1 METENMSNDNKEKNL
16 PEDVCESVKQEN
28 ERIELDSVNTP
39 QSEPA
44 EDPTDSQAS
53 DSSQNHPSRMTE
65 EVKSGEPEGTE
76 DTDEKSV
83 QIKDNVNGSSV
94 PVQSE
99 EEPEMT
105 LSQNFEEK
113 NEIDE
118 FTQKLLNR
126 KTEMA
131 IWPENEEKQE
141 EKPEMSP
148 EERKAA
154 EATMSDALDQLRKQ
168 RGQVPIDQEEED
180 YAWDHIH
187 FQDRFDGGDDFTTQS
202 LFLHEKNEQ
211 PISENTGKYE
221 NSSKNR
227 KEDYMEESEKRPVS
241 KKNLLSD
248 AASRLS
254 AKESRVP
261 EKKKRKKKRK
271 LRKQAVVLI
280 CVIVVLI
287 LVLFAG
293 YYYKT
298 AVYDPANTVTEAQ
311 QAAYD
316 KLLAYAEEYSMSS
329 DAEKLE
335 LLQMENDYNSLSDKQ
350 KEELNKRF
358 VANTGMIY
366 NDLLAD
372 LKTKDG
378 TVNTEDDPVYVELM
392 DYINSY
398 GSLDDDQKM
407 LLAEYQ
413 SNYDSLS
420 TALKAKADDAMRAQ
434 TGKSFNEALD
444 DVLNGTVPQNSDQSA
459 DQTNDTASADQAQ
472 SSDSQQPASDQNA
485 PVQDV
490 QSSNAAQAAEYQ
502 QMIDQTVA
510 LRDDYLAS
518 LAEDGLSADGDEVV
532 AEYDQ
537 QIAYWQGLLASVQ

>member
-1 METENMSNDNKEKNL
+1 MSNDNKEKNL
-16 PEDVCESVKQEN
+16 PEDVYESVKQEN

-39 QSEPA
+39 QSEPV

-280 CVIVVLI
+280 CVIVGLI

-358 VANTGMIY
+358 VANTGMNY

-472 SSDSQQPASDQNA
+472 SSDSQQPASDQKA

>member
-1 METENMSNDNKEKNL
+1 MSNDNKEKNL

-358 VANTGMIY
+358 VANTGMNY

>member
-1 METENMSNDNKEKNL
+1 MSNDNKEKNL